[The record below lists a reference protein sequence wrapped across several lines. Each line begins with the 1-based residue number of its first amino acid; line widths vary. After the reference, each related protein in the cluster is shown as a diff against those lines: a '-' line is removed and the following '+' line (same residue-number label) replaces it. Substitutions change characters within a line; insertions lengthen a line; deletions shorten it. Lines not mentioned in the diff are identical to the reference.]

1 MKYLLFIFLSA
12 SFIAQ
17 SQIDYTVTVTKLM
30 AYADDCDGGGFCLS
44 APQDPV
50 FNIWVT
56 DAETTENTYCWI
68 FDGDD
73 NQAYGVWN
81 DIPNVEIANETDVI
95 TNYLTFDLGGFE
107 SDNLNPN
114 CSSAFGDDEVYDRQY
129 VDLINFGTLQ
139 NGVAYIDTLSV
150 GGVYFFEIEVVFH
163 DYASVN
169 ELEKELNFVLA
180 PNPNNGT
187 FIVKL
192 DQVAQNGFSTQ
203 VRDMMGRI
211 VYAEETTSFESQI
224 DISNQD
230 AGVYFVTVNAENK
243 STTQKV
249 ILK

>member
-1 MKYLLFIFLSA
+1 MKYLLFIFLGA

-44 APQDPV
+44 APQDPI

-107 SDNLNPN
+107 SDNLNPG

-139 NGVAYIDTLSV
+139 NGVPYIDTLSV
-150 GGVYFFEIEVVFH
+150 GGVYFFEIEVVFN

-192 DQVAQNGFSTQ
+192 NENDQNGFSTE

-211 VYAEETTSFESQI
+211 VFTEETTYFETQI

-230 AGVYFVTVNAENK
+230 AGVYFVTVNANNK